1 MTAGI
6 PYTVN
11 TGEMLVNETFG
22 PNNIHRRR
30 TGKHELRPM
39 PIRDGRSLAGGLSLD
54 GNGFVFVEHKTRVR
68 DFFDAGELKAVYYPE
83 VERLI
88 KDVSGASRVVLFDH
102 TLRSGNEGER
112 EARLVREPVLSAHND
127 YTEWSGPQ
135 RVRDVLP
142 EEAADLL
149 QRRFAIIQVWRAINQ
164 PIESNPLAVADAK
177 SVAFGDFLLAER
189 RYPGRVGQTY
199 RLMYNPNHRWYY
211 FPRMRR
217 DEALVF
223 KVYDSEKDGRA
234 RFTPHTSFDDPH
246 SPPGAPPRQSIEAR
260 AFAFFAA

>member
-112 EARLVREPVLSAHND
+112 EARLVREPVVNLPNICARS
-127 YTEWSGPQ
+127 SGAMPTP
-135 RVRDVLP
+135 V
-142 EEAADLL
+142 
-149 QRRFAIIQVWRAINQ
+149 
-164 PIESNPLAVADAK
+164 
-177 SVAFGDFLLAER
+177 SVTDSSISS
-189 RYPGRVGQTY
+189 PV
-199 RLMYNPNHRWYY
+199 
-211 FPRMRR
+211 RR
-217 DEALVF
+217 DELKMAKLVLMRMNRP
-223 KVYDSEKDGRA
+223 YWRRMAATSSAWEPRSSGRS
-234 RFTPHTSFDDPH
+234 RSQRGLPTT
-246 SPPGAPPRQSIEAR
+246 R
-260 AFAFFAA
+260 